1 MSRTQHRRTRARV
14 NTLGTIQHGIGLG
27 KLKYLRHEH
36 GDGAVDAMHAIKRA
50 LDPNNIL
57 NPGKIGSMIP
67 RL

>member
-1 MSRTQHRRTRARV
+1 MVLRAIEV
-14 NTLGTIQHGIGLG
+14 GGTCSGEHGIGVG

-57 NPGKIGSMIP
+57 NPGKIGPKIP
-67 RL
+67 PLAAAH